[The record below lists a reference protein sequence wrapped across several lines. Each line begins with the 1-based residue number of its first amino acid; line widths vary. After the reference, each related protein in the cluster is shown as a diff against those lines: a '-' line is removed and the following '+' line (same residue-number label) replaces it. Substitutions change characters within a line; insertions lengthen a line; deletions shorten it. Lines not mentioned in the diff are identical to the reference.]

1 MPNTLTLGTTSYYG
15 GTYLTTDNT
24 VFSAVTA
31 GTNPVGVTFNFN
43 DTVTITGTGITA
55 TGFDTKAGNDS
66 LVINTTLTAST
77 VDDPLA
83 NRSVILGGGDD
94 IAKVNA
100 NVTGY
105 NFQAGGGDD
114 TLVISTGVT
123 ATDTTFAGNIGADL
137 IAVKG
142 TISGGQIAA
151 TGGVSANNPNPAAD
165 GNDTIVFADTSIVSG
180 VIVNQFSIANDTLII
195 GGTFTGDTYNVG
207 TGTIITGSDFTA
219 AGAVIGTALTSVT
232 NTGGNADITALNAWL
247 SAGGNRITLI

>member
-66 LVINTTLTAST
+66 LVINTTLTATTS
-77 VDDPLA
+77 DPAA
-83 NRSVILGGGDD
+83 NKLIDLGAGND
-94 IAKVNA
+94 IVKVNA

-105 NFQAGGGDD
+105 NIQAGVGND

-123 ATDTTFAGNIGADL
+123 ATNTIFSGSIGSDL
-137 IAVKG
+137 IAVQG
-142 TISGGQIAA
+142 TINGGQIAA
-151 TGGVSANNPNPAAD
+151 TGASPSPTTE
-165 GNDTIVFADTSIVSG
+165 GNDTIVFATGSVATDLLVT
-180 VIVNQFSIANDTLII
+180 QFTIANDTLII
-195 GGTFTGDTYNVG
+195 GGTFDPNTFAFSGG
-207 TGTIITGSDFTA
+207 TVINAADFTL
-219 AGAVIGTALTSVT
+219 AGATAGTYTQVT
-232 NTGGNADITALNAWL
+232 NTGGSADITLLNAWL
-247 SAGGNRITLI
+247 AAGGNRITLI

>member
-66 LVINTTLTAST
+66 LVINTTLTAT
-77 VDDPLA
+77 TADPLA
-83 NRSVILGGGDD
+83 NKSVILGGGDD

-123 ATDTTFAGNIGADL
+123 ATDTTFAGSIGADL

-151 TGGVSANNPNPAAD
+151 TGGVNTNNPNPAAD

>member
-24 VFSAVTA
+24 AFSAVTA

-66 LVINTTLTAST
+66 LVINTSLTAT
-77 VDDPLA
+77 TADPLA

-123 ATDTTFAGNIGADL
+123 ATNTTFSGNIGADL

-142 TISGGQIAA
+142 TINGGQIAA
-151 TGGVSANNPNPAAD
+151 SSGVSANNPNPAAD

-180 VIVNQFSIANDTLII
+180 VLINQFSIANDALII
-195 GGTFTGDTYNVG
+195 GAIFTGESFSGGTVINAADFTEAG
-207 TGTIITGSDFTA
+207 ATTGTYFQ
-219 AGAVIGTALTSVT
+219 VT
-232 NTGGNADITALNAWL
+232 NTGGSADITLLNAWL
-247 SAGGNRITLI
+247 AAGGNRITLI

>member
-1 MPNTLTLGTTSYYG
+1 MPNTLTLGTGSYYG

-31 GTNPVGVTFNFN
+31 GSNPVPATFNFN

-55 TGFDTKAGNDS
+55 TGFDTKAGDDV
-66 LVINTTLTAST
+66 LIIDTTLTAT
-77 VDDPLA
+77 TADPLA

-105 NFQAGGGDD
+105 NFQGGGGND

-123 ATDTTFAGNIGADL
+123 ATNTTFSVNIGADL

-142 TISGGQIAA
+142 TLNGGQIAA
-151 TGGVSANNPNPAAD
+151 SSGVSANNPNPAAD

-180 VIVNQFSIANDTLII
+180 ALINQFSITNDTLII
-195 GGTFTGDTYNVG
+195 GAIFTGESFSGG
-207 TGTIITGSDFTA
+207 TVITAADFTL
-219 AGAVIGTALTSVT
+219 AGATAGTYFQVT
-232 NTGGNADITALNAWL
+232 NTGGSADITLLNAWL
-247 SAGGNRITLI
+247 AAGGNRITLI